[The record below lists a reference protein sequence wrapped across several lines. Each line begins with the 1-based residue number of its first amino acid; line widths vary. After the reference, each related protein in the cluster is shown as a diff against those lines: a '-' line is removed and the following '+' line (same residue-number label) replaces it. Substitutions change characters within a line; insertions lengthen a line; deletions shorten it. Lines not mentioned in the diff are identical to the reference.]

1 MATDETMTAS
11 VAGRYA
17 SALFDLAKDQG
28 AIAGV
33 EADLTRFDAMLHDS
47 ADLRAL
53 VRSPV
58 ISSGDQMKAL
68 TAVLAKA
75 GIGGVAAN
83 FLGLVARNRRL
94 FVVADMIKNFRLLAA
109 KSRGEVTAEVTSA
122 IALTEP
128 QMAAL
133 KETLKRQA
141 GQNVVLQ
148 TKVDPSLLG
157 GLVVK
162 IGSRMVDSSL
172 KTKLAGLSLALKAG
186 A

>member
-1 MATDETMTAS
+1 
-11 VAGRYA
+11 
-17 SALFDLAKDQG
+17 
-28 AIAGV
+28 
-33 EADLTRFDAMLHDS
+33 
-47 ADLRAL
+47 
-53 VRSPV
+53 
-58 ISSGDQMKAL
+58 
-68 TAVLAKA
+68 
-75 GIGGVAAN
+75 
-83 FLGLVARNRRL
+83 
-94 FVVADMIKNFRLLAA
+94 MIKNFRLLAA